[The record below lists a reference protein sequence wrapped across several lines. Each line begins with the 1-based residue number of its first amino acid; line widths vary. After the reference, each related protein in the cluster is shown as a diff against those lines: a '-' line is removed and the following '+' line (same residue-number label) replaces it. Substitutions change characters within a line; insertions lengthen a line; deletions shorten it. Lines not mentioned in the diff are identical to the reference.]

1 MLDYHQ
7 LSLPLFK
14 GQGPPLW
21 TVAVLRDHSFAVQD
35 EHSDWGLVSLA
46 NDSSDDHL
54 DHLDP
59 SRSDD
64 KISPPIISSPPS
76 SDLLPPDDSALL
88 PLPTQQYTEPQWS
101 RAEQG
106 ISSHPVDI
114 NPRPSPTHKGIPTPR
129 PTSFKAPHQIFSC
142 RPRFIQ
148 ICHKID
154 MFSNCSP
161 QISSMSLVNPPI
173 QKVLCRIC
181 TPKSASRI
189 QVIGLGLVLVHLS
202 FLLLLGHLLPF
213 PRSDVCLQHL
223 T

>member
-46 NDSSDDHL
+46 NDNLDEHL

-76 SDLLPPDDSALL
+76 LIYCHPMTQPCYRYPPNW
-88 PLPTQQYTEPQWS
+88 TEPQCS

-106 ISSHPVDI
+106 VSSHPVDI

-189 QVIGLGLVLVHLS
+189 QVISLGLVLVHLS